1 MSEAPRPWL
10 ECVDLHPDVLSDD
23 FSEDVF
29 ALDLGSLSDYLT
41 GKSPRSAGK
50 RRNDALG
57 GLMVPHL

>member
-1 MSEAPRPWL
+1 MNEAPRPWL
-10 ECVDLHPDVLSDD
+10 ECVGLHPDVLSDD

-41 GKSPRSAGK
+41 GKSLGLPA
-50 RRNDALG
+50 NAETMPLG